1 MQLIR
6 KIAHKKNRISG
17 RFFVQTKLQVVAGG
31 CIWVAG
37 LLIAGSDSPYMPW
50 LNGAGAIVFSGASL
64 ALGKL
69 LPRLDPDAS
78 VSFSNDR
85 LPCFMPGGKKH
96 RVKKHGDSILSC
108 VVISR
113 GRIFSNF

>member
-6 KIAHKKNRISG
+6 KIVRAETGNSDKFYAHTR
-17 RFFVQTKLQVVAGG
+17 LQVVVGG

-37 LLIAGSDSPYMPW
+37 LLIAGSDSAYMPW
-50 LNGAGAIVFSGASL
+50 LNGIGAFVFSGASL

-78 VSFSNDR
+78 GGYSHER
-85 LPCFMPGGKKH
+85 LPCSDIKNRDLMIKT
-96 RVKKHGDSILSC
+96 RNDILPC
-108 VVISR
+108 AVISR
-113 GRIFSNF
+113 ARIFSNF